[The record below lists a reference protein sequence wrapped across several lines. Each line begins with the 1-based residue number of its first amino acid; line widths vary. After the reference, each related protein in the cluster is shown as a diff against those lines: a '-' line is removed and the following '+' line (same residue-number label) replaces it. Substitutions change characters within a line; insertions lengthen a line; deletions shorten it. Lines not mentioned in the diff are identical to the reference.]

1 MQLRLA
7 NCAKEEGLLEN
18 PPRTLAFARLGTL
31 FIDQQSIFSYTN
43 SKIMHLVCSQ
53 ALQLIHNIQ
62 NKYVSTQT
70 H

>member
-18 PPRTLAFARLGTL
+18 PPRTLALARLGTL

-53 ALQLIHNIQ
+53 ALQLIHIIQ

>member
-7 NCAKEEGLLEN
+7 NCVKEEGLLEN

-43 SKIMHLVCSQ
+43 SKIMHLVCLK
-53 ALQLIHNIQ
+53 ALQLKHIRTNTKWI
-62 NKYVSTQT
+62 
-70 H
+70 

>member
-7 NCAKEEGLLEN
+7 NCVKEEGLLEN

-53 ALQLIHNIQ
+53 ALQLIHIIQ

>member
-1 MQLRLA
+1 MQLRLS

-53 ALQLIHNIQ
+53 ALQLIHIIQ